1 MRIHVRIDR
10 VFLDGVGIEPRHA
23 AVLREAIG
31 AELTR
36 LSALT
41 PASAWG
47 PSRRERRVHGAV
59 GQLSA
64 PHHLGAATAR
74 ALHGALVGGRR

>member
-10 VFLDGVGIEPRHA
+10 VVFDGVGIEPRHA
-23 AVLREAIG
+23 AAVREAIG

-47 PSRRERRVHGAV
+47 RSRRERRIHGAV
-59 GQLSA
+59 GQLTT
-64 PHHLGAATAR
+64 PHHLGAVAAR
-74 ALHGALVGGRR
+74 ALHNALVGSRP